1 MRIQN
6 NIRSRKEECQII
18 LSWLIL
24 VFLVKVVRQ
33 LVGFPGGLAVK
44 NLPAMQETGI

>member
-1 MRIQN
+1 MKIQN
-6 NIRSRKEECQII
+6 NIKSREEECQVI

-24 VFLVKVVRQ
+24 VLVKVVRQ
-33 LVGFPGGLAVK
+33 FEGFPDGLEVK